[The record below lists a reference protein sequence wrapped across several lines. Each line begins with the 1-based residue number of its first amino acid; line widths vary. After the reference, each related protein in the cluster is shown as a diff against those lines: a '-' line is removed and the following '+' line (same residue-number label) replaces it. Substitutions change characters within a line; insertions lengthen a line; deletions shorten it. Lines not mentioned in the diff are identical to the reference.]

1 MSGSADIPGADGRD
15 RAGSRD
21 FSWLVLRSQA
31 GDRRALEDLLREAQ
45 EILRPYVVSMMGEP
59 FSGSDVLQDVLLI
72 IYRKLGNLREPRAF
86 AGWARRIASR
96 EVYRALRASRD
107 AGHSLEELSDSI
119 ADAHSTIETDHLRDE
134 LPPLLD
140 KLSPSSREV
149 IFLHYLEDLTIEEVA
164 ATLDI
169 APGTVKSRLAYGL
182 RTLRR
187 FTAGSSQRA

>member
-1 MSGSADIPGADGRD
+1 M
-15 RAGSRD
+15 
-21 FSWLVLRSQA
+21 
-31 GDRRALEDLLREAQ
+31 
-45 EILRPYVVSMMGEP
+45 
-59 FSGSDVLQDVLLI
+59 LLI